1 MIFLGRLGLILFVAL
16 VSLRC
21 LANGH
26 GEEPSVTPPVKS
38 EIAKPEQT
46 TKPELKTETKPEA
59 KLSTKTESKVDK
71 LDSKSESETSKA
83 TKEAQAKRLY
93 ELFNKSFNRMI

>member
-1 MIFLGRLGLILFVAL
+1 MIFLGRLGLVLFVAL

-46 TKPELKTETKPEA
+46 TKPELRTETKPES
-59 KLSTKTESKVDK
+59 KLITKNESKVDK
-71 LDSKSESETSKA
+71 LESKSESEASKA
-83 TKEAQAKRLY
+83 LIEP
-93 ELFNKSFNRMI
+93 KSQFFV